1 MSPSSLRPDTIYV
14 GVDGSEGD
22 AQVAEVALDVARDL
36 GAKLVLVR
44 AIDRGADDDTATP
57 ATLAHVA
64 LAERVHER
72 TREAERLLESLRSRL
87 VARAGGSVAVEA
99 RLVDGHPFE
108 ALIEAAAA
116 GASTW
121 IAVGARR
128 TTRVLGRTVDLVL
141 RRASRPVLV
150 VPDAGSWGAGPVLA
164 AIDAGE
170 LDGAVLGVA
179 DGLARTLSRRLGIT
193 HVRTS
198 GDDSAMLRVT
208 EHTREVA
215 AGIAASATIS
225 VMRVERSIA
234 QTLADHARRT
244 GTALLVVGTHGR
256 RGVERW
262 VLGSTAEALVH
273 ESPVPFLVVR
283 AP

>member
-57 ATLAHVA
+57 ATPAHVA

-150 VPDAGSWGAGPVLA
+150 VPDASSWGAGPVLA

-170 LDGAVLGVA
+170 LDGAVLGAA
-179 DGLARTLSRRLGIT
+179 DGLARALSRRLGIT
-193 HVRTS
+193 HVRTG